1 MLLEDKIYKDYVDA
15 LKGKNRPKSDFLSFI
30 RAELKNS
37 AIELKKDKLDDSE
50 VLNAL
55 KKQKKRLEESYEM
68 MQKSQRT
75 DILQGLKMELAIL
88 DEYLPRQ
95 LSDGE
100 LASLVEQ
107 TIKDMGASS
116 IKDMGRVMKEILAKA
131 DASADSK
138 KVSEI
143 VKTKLTNQQ

>member
-1 MLLEDKIYKDYVDA
+1 MMLEDKIYKDYVDA
-15 LKGKNRPKSDFLSFI
+15 LKGKNRPKAEFLSFI

-37 AIELKKDKLDDSE
+37 AIELKKDKLDDNE

-68 MQKSQRT
+68 MQKSQRA
-75 DILQGLKMELAIL
+75 DVLDSLKVELKILE
-88 DEYLPRQ
+88 EYLPRQ
-95 LSDGE
+95 LSDSE
-100 LASLVEQ
+100 LTSLVEQ
-107 TIKDMGASS
+107 AIKDTGASS

-131 DASADSK
+131 GGSADSK

-143 VKTKLTNQQ
+143 VKTKLATR

>member
-1 MLLEDKIYKDYVDA
+1 MALEDKIYKDYVDA
-15 LKGKNRPKSDFLSFI
+15 LKSKNRPKAEFLSFI

-37 AIELKKDKLDDSE
+37 AIEFKKDKLDDNE

-68 MQKSQRT
+68 MQKSQRA
-75 DILQGLKMELAIL
+75 DILDGLKVELSIL

-95 LSDGE
+95 LSDAE
-100 LASLVEQ
+100 LSQLVEQ
-107 TIKDMGASS
+107 TIKDTGASS

-131 DASADSK
+131 GASADSK

-143 VKTKLTNQQ
+143 VKAKLTNQ